1 MINTKI
7 IILFLFVFTKIGSL
21 DDCEGSATD
30 KNECF
35 NLETEEDKDLGTH
48 CCIRTTIDSNVRYK
62 YECEL
67 LYEDD
72 YNDLSYYSESE
83 GEKIGGKVTFDCHQS
98 YLLGYNSLSLFIL
111 NLIIFIII

>member
-1 MINTKI
+1 M
-7 IILFLFVFTKIGSL
+7 
-21 DDCEGSATD
+21 
-30 KNECF
+30 
-35 NLETEEDKDLGTH
+35 ETEEDKDLGYH
-48 CCIRTTIDSNVRYK
+48 CCFRTTIDSNGKYK

-67 LYEDD
+67 LYEDE
-72 YNDLSYYSESE
+72 YNDLSYLSKSE